1 MLPRLVGWHKACEV
15 TLFGRKLDAADLARL
30 GLVSTVVPDGDL
42 DATVASWIADLV
54 TQAPLAVRAAKRT
67 MRLGLDTTFEANA
80 HHVMQELMT
89 LFRTKDF
96 REGVT
101 AYIEKRPPDYQ
112 GR

>member
-1 MLPRLVGWHKACEV
+1 M
-15 TLFGRKLDAADLARL
+15 
-30 GLVSTVVPDGDL
+30 VSEDEL

-54 TQAPLAVRAAKRT
+54 AQPPLAVRAAKRT

-80 HHVMQELMT
+80 YHVMQELLT

-96 REGVT
+96 TEAVS
-101 AYIEKRPPDYQ
+101 AYVEKRPPNFQ